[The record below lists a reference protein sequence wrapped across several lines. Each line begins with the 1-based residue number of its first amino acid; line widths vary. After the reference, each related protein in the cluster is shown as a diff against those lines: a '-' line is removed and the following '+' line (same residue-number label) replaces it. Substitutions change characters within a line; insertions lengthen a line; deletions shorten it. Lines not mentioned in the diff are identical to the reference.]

1 MVSAG
6 FQFWHLKSMVI
17 IHKILGSEWWQMK
30 FFYLYEN
37 LLKDLSKVSIENV
50 LFEIVKSESN
60 KNIP

>member
-6 FQFWHLKSMVI
+6 FQFWHLKNMII
-17 IHKILGSEWWQMK
+17 IHIILGSEWWQMK
-30 FFYLYEN
+30 FFYFYEN
-37 LLKDLSKVSIENV
+37 LLKDLSKVSLENV